1 MACCGQPA
9 VCSRT
14 TSRKVADRLG
24 VRSSL
29 RFRPPPFFGVSPR
42 RDLPPVP
49 GPLVLAGSS
58 CNQSR
63 TAVRCT
69 AARHDPAWLP
79 PRQRNADDLF
89 PIAAD
94 RTLSF
99 VSLLPPGNSP
109 PCMPL
114 SFWRQLQC
122 NCRAIIVAS
131 KRGSYFVG
139 VPYRRNYLFGI
150 KIFVPICHRLLG
162 SHQCSGF
169 RRPGYKKMPLLNFE
183 WVKWVRGRVRW
194 IPESRQIFPEFK
206 LCT

>member
-79 PRQRNADDLF
+79 PRQRIADDLF

-139 VPYRRNYLFGI
+139 VP
-150 KIFVPICHRLLG
+150 KILQREVDASIRECIAKAIL
-162 SHQCSGF
+162 
-169 RRPGYKKMPLLNFE
+169 
-183 WVKWVRGRVRW
+183 VKWRFTTQDARRKLACLYPRVS
-194 IPESRQIFPEFK
+194 P
-206 LCT
+206 